1 MTMHGLFENAQH
13 ACSTDVVSLTLIRKY
28 ARTSWRWMEA
38 YRRQLTEDWS
48 PELTA
53 FAAKSYHGHRG
64 VPPTMDRIIEEL
76 ASHKRLKAVE
86 RGREL
91 LDRDS
96 VRVRARERGEGDLPD
111 LNLIDPTKLI
121 GLTIRKDFDGFG
133 LCKGVIR
140 ATDKELVSNRVI
152 FRVEYTDGDVEDL
165 YLDEL
170 IQYVRADEVVLQV
183 R

>member
-1 MTMHGLFENAQH
+1 MTMDGLFENAQH
-13 ACSTDVVSLTLIRKY
+13 AYSTDVVSLTLIRKY

-96 VRVRARERGEGDLPD
+96 VRVRARERGDGDLPD
-111 LNLIDPTKLI
+111 LNLIDPAKLI

-133 LCKGVIR
+133 LCKRVIR
-140 ATDKELVSNRVI
+140 STDFATATSTYVAHNHQI
-152 FRVEYTDGDVEDL
+152 DG
-165 YLDEL
+165 
-170 IQYVRADEVVLQV
+170 
-183 R
+183 